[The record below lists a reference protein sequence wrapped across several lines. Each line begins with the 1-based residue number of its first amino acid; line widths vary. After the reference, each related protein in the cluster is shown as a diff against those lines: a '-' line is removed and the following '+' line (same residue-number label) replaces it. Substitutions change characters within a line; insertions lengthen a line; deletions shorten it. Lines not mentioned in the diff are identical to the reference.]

1 MYNIINKYIITRFLK
16 IVLNAVLIFLSL
28 GILLNL
34 FEEIEF
40 FKNLNQSISLP
51 IILSLSYVP
60 TLIIE
65 LLPFIIFYSSMYYFI
80 HIRSSKD
87 LLSIKVFGY
96 SNIKIISIVAFVA
109 FLFGVFILLAI
120 NPITSTLTKYYEQ
133 EKATYTI
140 DIDHLIS
147 INKNGLWIKENSEN
161 GYKIINAEKFELKE
175 IKKISVYIFNAK
187 HELLERI
194 EAESAI
200 ITNNPWIMS
209 NVQIYDFKNN
219 NKINAMQDYSFETE
233 NVSDKINSLYRNLDT
248 ISFINLI
255 TNYSLLNEKGYSKKI
270 LNEKINKFIS
280 LPFFLLLMVVLAS
293 LFTVGSLKVKQNFY
307 YVIVSVLTS
316 VMIYYFKDLSF
327 ALGQSEKISLGL
339 SVWMPVITLGLFC
352 TIGVIQINEK

>member
-1 MYNIINKYIITRFLK
+1 MYNIINKYIIIGFLK

-87 LLSIKVFGY
+87 LLSIKVFGF
-96 SNIKIISIVAFVA
+96 SNVKIISIVAFVA
-109 FLFGVFILLAI
+109 FLFGGFVLLAI
-120 NPITSTLTKYYEQ
+120 NPITSTLTKYYERV
-133 EKATYTI
+133 KATYTI
-140 DIDHLIS
+140 DIDHLVS
-147 INKNGLWIKENSEN
+147 INKNGLWIKEISEN
-161 GYKIINAEKFELKE
+161 GYKIINAEKFELEE
-175 IKKISVYIFNAK
+175 IKNISVYTFNAK
-187 HELLERI
+187 HELLGRI

-307 YVIVSVLTS
+307 YVIVSILTS

-339 SVWMPVITLGLFC
+339 SVWMPVIALGLFC

>member
-1 MYNIINKYIITRFLK
+1 MYNIVNKYIIIKFLK
-16 IVLNAVLIFLSL
+16 IILNAILIFLSL

-51 IILSLSYVP
+51 IILSLAYVP

-80 HIRSSKD
+80 QIRSSKD
-87 LLSIKVFGY
+87 LLLIKVFGY
-96 SNIKIISIVAFVA
+96 SNVKIISIVAFVA
-109 FLFGVFILLAI
+109 FLFGGFVLLAI
-120 NPITSTLTKYYEQ
+120 NPITSTLTKYYEN
-133 EKATYTI
+133 ERATYSI

-147 INKNGLWIKENSEN
+147 INKNGLWIKEIDEN
-161 GYKIINAEKFELKE
+161 GYKIINAEKFEME
-175 IKKISVYIFNAK
+175 EVKKISVYIFNDK
-187 HELLERI
+187 HELLKRI

-200 ITNNPWIMS
+200 ITNNPWLMN
-209 NVQIYDFKNN
+209 NVRIYDFKKNN
-219 NKINAMQDYSFETE
+219 TINTIKNYNFETE
-233 NVSDKINSLYRNLDT
+233 KVADKINSLYSNLNT
-248 ISFINLI
+248 ISFFNLI

-270 LNEKINKFIS
+270 LNEKINKFVS

-293 LFTVGSLKVKQNFY
+293 LFTIGSLKVKQNFY
-307 YVIVSVLTS
+307 YVIVSILTS

-327 ALGQSEKISLGL
+327 ALGQTEKISLGL
-339 SVWMPVITLGLFC
+339 SVWMPVIALGLFC

>member
-1 MYNIINKYIITRFLK
+1 MYNIINKYIIVRFLK
-16 IVLNAVLIFLSL
+16 IVLNAILIFLSL

-51 IILSLSYVP
+51 VTLSLAYVP

-109 FLFGVFILLAI
+109 FLFGGFVLLAI
-120 NPITSTLTKYYEQ
+120 NPITSTLTKYYEK
-133 EKATYTI
+133 ERATYSI

-147 INKNGLWIKENSEN
+147 INKNGLWIKEIDEN
-161 GYKIINAEKFELKE
+161 GYKIINAEKFEME
-175 IKKISVYIFNAK
+175 EVKKVSVYIFSDK
-187 HELLERI
+187 HELLKRI

-200 ITNNPWIMS
+200 ITNNPWLMN
-209 NVQIYDFKNN
+209 NVRIYDFRNSN
-219 NKINAMQDYSFETE
+219 TIHSITNYSFETE
-233 NVSDKINSLYRNLDT
+233 KVADKINSLYSNLNT
-248 ISFINLI
+248 ISFVNLI

-270 LNEKINKFIS
+270 LNEKINKFVS

-293 LFTVGSLKVKQNFY
+293 LFTIGSLKVKQNFY
-307 YVIVSVLTS
+307 YVIVSILTS

-327 ALGQSEKISLGL
+327 ALGQTEKISLGL
-339 SVWMPVITLGLFC
+339 SVWMPVIALGLFC